1 MQIRKLRKRTAIAIA
16 AGLALPVATLA
27 TASPS
32 AQASE
37 ANLLKNPGFESGL
50 TGWTNVGTAKS
61 AYTGTTNPHSGS
73 TDLVHGTNGKWSVNT
88 VQTLTGLTKGTYT
101 LTAWVKNNGVTSA
114 GLEAY
119 SCGDTTQT
127 LDLPTSS
134 EWQRVTLSV
143 SVLSSSCTVGI
154 WSNSNAGTLQADDFS
169 FTRITAGSGGA
180 MAVGGDITYR
190 RLNAAAG
197 AQYADSAGNK
207 KDVLDV
213 LAPEGFNLAR
223 IRVYNK
229 PGNFVT
235 ANGERYQLQP
245 GWQDI
250 DDAVKNAQAAK
261 ARGMKVLLSF
271 HYSDF
276 WTNPGMQIRP
286 EDWAGCS
293 QSQLEKAI
301 YDFTATSVQ
310 KMKDAGVTPE
320 YISIGNEINNALADV
335 DRWTTPAD
343 YFALL
348 NSASKAVRDTSPT
361 SKIVIH
367 LTTPGRDLYQGWIS
381 DAKRHGLDYDIM
393 GVSLYPFW
401 TNMSIASLANFAS
414 WVSSASGKPVM
425 AMETGYPWTTKANGA
440 SETTLI
446 ASNELDPDGPENY
459 GATPDGQLRWT
470 REFFRAMYNTG
481 KVVGISYW
489 DPIAIDFAD
498 GADPDGWVVGGDN
511 EVEDTSFFDYNQ
523 THKALPGLSAFRTW

>member
-1 MQIRKLRKRTAIAIA
+1 MRIRKRAAIAIA
-16 AGLALPVATLA
+16 AGLALPAATLA
-27 TASPS
+27 TAAQS

-37 ANLLKNPGFESGL
+37 PNLLANPGFESGL
-50 TGWTNVGTAKS
+50 TGWTNIGTAKS
-61 AYTGTTNPHSGS
+61 AYTGTTSPHSGS
-73 TDLVHGTNGKWSVNT
+73 TGLVHGAKGQWSVNT

-119 SCGDTTQT
+119 SCGDSTQS

-134 EWQRVTLSV
+134 QWTKVSLSV

-154 WSNSNAGTLQADDFS
+154 WSNSTTGTLQADDFS
-169 FTRITAGSGGA
+169 FTPITPGSGGA
-180 MAVGGDITYR
+180 MDVGGDITYR
-190 RLNAAAG
+190 RLTQAAG
-197 AQYADSAGNK
+197 GQYADSGGNT

-213 LAPEGFNLAR
+213 LAPQGFKLAR

-235 ANGERYQLQP
+235 VNGEKEQLQP

-261 ARGMKVLLSF
+261 ARGMKILMSL

-276 WTNPGMQIRP
+276 WTNPALQIRP
-286 EDWAGCS
+286 ADWNGYS
-293 QSQLEKAI
+293 QSQLETAI
-301 YDFTATSVQ
+301 YNYTVSSLKAMQS
-310 KMKDAGVTPE
+310 AGVTPA
-320 YISIGNEINNALADV
+320 YVSIGNEINNALADV
-335 DRWTTPAD
+335 SRWDNPAG

-348 NSASKAVRDTSPT
+348 KSASKAVRDTSPT

-367 LTTPGRDLYQGWIS
+367 LTTPDRTAYADWIS
-381 DAKRHGLDYDIM
+381 TAKANGLDYDIM
-393 GVSLYPFW
+393 GVSLYASW
-401 TNMSIASLANFAS
+401 TNLSIASLANFAS
-414 WVSSASGKPVM
+414 WVGSASGKPVM
-425 AMETGYPWTTKANGA
+425 AVETAAPWTLKASGP
-440 SETTLI
+440 SEKTLI
-446 ASNELDPDGPENY
+446 EQNNLDADGPENY

-498 GADPDGWVVGGDN
+498 GADPNGWVVGGDN
-511 EVEDTSFFDYNQ
+511 EVEDASLFDYNQ
-523 THKALPGLSAFRTW
+523 THKALPGLTAFRTW